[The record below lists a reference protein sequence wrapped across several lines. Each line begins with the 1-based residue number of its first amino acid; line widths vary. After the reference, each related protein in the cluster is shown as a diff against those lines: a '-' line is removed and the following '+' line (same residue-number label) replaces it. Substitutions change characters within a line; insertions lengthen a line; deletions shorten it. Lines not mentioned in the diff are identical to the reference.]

1 MDIIVSENSDEIR
14 CVDQILL
21 QKILRYDLIQIFYS
35 YFFGRFPEFIDR
47 IVLDQ
52 CFQCRA
58 ESDGS
63 QLDISDL
70 LRVQGLVIHA
80 DKTRRYFFKGLIF
93 VVKLAIRIYAYHL
106 GVTVS
111 GLPQVGI
118 EKCFMAAR
126 TFRGRQQKVRTAGIG
141 KYLPRC
147 SYGIRTYSAVRAG
160 GRFEIISGVAALKFI
175 GILSQKIH
183 YISSIFLQVYPYPY
197 P

>member
-93 VVKLAIRIYAYHL
+93 VVKLAIRIYAHHL
-106 GVTVS
+106 GVTVA
-111 GLPQVGI
+111 GLSQVSI

-147 SYGIRTYSAVRAG
+147 SYGVRAYSAMRTG
-160 GRFEIISGVAALKFI
+160 SRFEIISGVAALKFI

-183 YISSIFLQVYPYPY
+183 YISSIFRQVHPYSYP
-197 P
+197 